1 MVRLRSLPALGL
13 LLAATVAVCPA
24 QLLQTDSTNAAAS
37 VVTLTGQVSV
47 LRDSQPWALEV
58 GSQVNPQQVILTGPD
73 GYALFRISD
82 GSTFEIFPNSRVTFR
97 SRPGDWRDLLE
108 MWLGRVKVQIQ
119 KFNGQPNR
127 NRVRTPTAIISVRG
141 TVFNVSIE
149 EEDATLVLVEE
160 GQVAVQHA
168 LQAGEARLLNP
179 GEWIRVYRNV
189 PLAQKRLDKGS
200 IINAA
205 LRAAADAVYT
215 AVYRTPRGSSGP
227 TPSGGGGGTTLPG
240 DRGGT
245 NPPPAPPPS
254 TPPSNTPP
262 SDAGPGAPPPPAP

>member
-13 LLAATVAVCPA
+13 LVAATVVVCPA
-24 QLLQTDSTNAAAS
+24 QLLQTDSTTAAAS

-73 GYALFRISD
+73 GYALFRIAD
-82 GSTFEIFPNSRVTFR
+82 GSTFEVFPNSRVTFR
-97 SRPGDWRDLLE
+97 SHPGDWRDLLE

-119 KFNGQPNR
+119 KFNGQPNH

-141 TVFNVSIE
+141 TVFDVSIE

-200 IINAA
+200 IIGAA
-205 LRAAADAVYT
+205 LRAATDAIYT

-227 TPSGGGGGTTLPG
+227 APSGGGGTPLPG

-245 NPPPAPPPS
+245 KPPPAPPPS
-254 TPPSNTPP
+254 TPPPSGPP
-262 SDAGPGAPPPPAP
+262 SDAGAGAPPPPTP